1 MPIEIKEPTILFVEG
16 KEEVFFF
23 NAFINHLGLKNI
35 QLIDMEGKTQ
45 LRDRLKALIVAS
57 GFKAKVSSLGIVRD
71 ANANPKGAFQSVCDA
86 LKTLNLPVPE
96 RPLIPKGISP
106 KITIL
111 ILPKEDTP
119 GMLEDI
125 CLKSVQNNPAL
136 FCVDQYF
143 KCLQEQGIPLPGK
156 ESKAKVQVFL
166 ASRKEPGLRLGE
178 AAQKGY
184 WPWEDNAFDE
194 IKSFLRKIQLEDV

>member
-16 KEEVFFF
+16 KDEVFFF
-23 NAFINHLGLKNI
+23 NALITHLGLKNI
-35 QLIDMEGKTQ
+35 QILDMEGKTQ
-45 LRDRLKALIVAS
+45 FRDRLRALINSS
-57 GFKAKVSSLGIVRD
+57 GFRAKVASLGIVRD
-71 ANANPKGAFQSVCDA
+71 ANANPKGTFQSVCDA
-86 LKTLNLPVPE
+86 LKALNLPVPKRSLVPE
-96 RPLIPKGISP
+96 GIKPKV
-106 KITIL
+106 TIL

-125 CLKSVQNNPAL
+125 CLKSVQKDPAL

-143 KCLQEQGIPLPGK
+143 KCLQEEGIPLSGK
-156 ESKAKVQVFL
+156 ESKAKVQAFL

-184 WPWEDNAFDE
+184 WPWENNAFEE
-194 IKSFLRKIQLEDV
+194 IKKFLHQIVL